1 MHNGGHGI
9 AHVFCAMDGGR
20 GRFLW
25 SSIQGVRHIRTK
37 RCDGSRRRAASSCST
52 IGRAGRGAYADTYAS
67 VVVLV
72 RLTARVFSL
81 MRNLA

>member
-37 RCDGSRRRAASSCST
+37 RCDGRRRRAVASSCST
-52 IGRAGRGAYADTYAS
+52 IGRAGHGAYADVYAS

-81 MRNLA
+81 